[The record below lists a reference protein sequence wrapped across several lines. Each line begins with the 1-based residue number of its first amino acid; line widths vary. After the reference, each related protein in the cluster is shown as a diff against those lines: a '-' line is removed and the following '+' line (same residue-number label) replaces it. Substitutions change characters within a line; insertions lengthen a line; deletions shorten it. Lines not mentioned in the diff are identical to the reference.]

1 MHRCSKP
8 GGCLSAL
15 AKRCP
20 ELLDALRERL
30 VKAVEGAK
38 GSRARDDLLPE
49 RRAAK
54 RVRVNA
60 QAGKVSASPAMEQA
74 LAAMTTIRGAAPPTP
89 AAEAT
94 AAWQQLQ
101 QQGVCVKGCRAF
113 CQGLCG
119 SSNDFGYNKLQR
131 GGGVSRAVGFDAK
144 RRGDGLMPPEQEPPP
159 LPEPPSRRAAEPPSR
174 RRDAAVR
181 APGRRASR
189 AGRGDPIR
197 DETRRSESEAGRGS
211 CFCCCCFTVALQ

>member
-74 LAAMTTIRGAAPPTP
+74 LAAMATIRGAAPPTP

-131 GGGVSRAVGFDAK
+131 GGGVCLCSRCFHLKHASPALRSVGG
-144 RRGDGLMPPEQEPPP
+144 RCM
-159 LPEPPSRRAAEPPSR
+159 LPRLLLRCLA
-174 RRDAAVR
+174 
-181 APGRRASR
+181 
-189 AGRGDPIR
+189 
-197 DETRRSESEAGRGS
+197 
-211 CFCCCCFTVALQ
+211 